1 MPKALFR
8 AGCRSLSYVLGRGVF
23 IPSLT
28 ALRQI
33 ALTTA
38 ALAVPIVLLKRQRAT
53 AAAGR
58 SLSTAAPPPRKAA
71 ISVPPPPRRTASG
84 APPPPRKASSSAI
97 PPPRIATSTTPAASS
112 PTLSTAGHEVRAAE
126 DNFNGALYCAKAF
139 GIATV
144 LVSVGAGATV
154 WGVKSA
160 LGVRNVSV
168 LRLRA
173 WACTAVSHA
182 DVSQTQEFADR
193 MRSFVLTR
201 MPMLS
206 SRIHRALQAE
216 DHPEELI
223 DSSAATT
230 HLHGAPGSSNT
241 LQWSWPEAE
250 ERLRVAYDSGGV
262 YSWAEAV
269 LYELETEGQ
278 VERVKRGHA

>member
-1 MPKALFR
+1 MSANPRQER
-8 AGCRSLSYVLGRGVF
+8 ATINTSSAQSPSVYQPVFGVSDAKSTVPRWLPVSL
-23 IPSLT
+23 
-28 ALRQI
+28 
-33 ALTTA
+33 
-38 ALAVPIVLLKRQRAT
+38 RAT

-97 PPPRIATSTTPAASS
+97 PPPRIATPTPPTASS

-160 LGVRNVSV
+160 LGVRN
-168 LRLRA
+168 
-173 WACTAVSHA
+173 
-182 DVSQTQEFADR
+182 TQEFADR
-193 MRSFVLTR
+193 MRSFVLAR

-216 DHPEELI
+216 DHSEEFVN
-223 DSSAATT
+223 SSAATT

-262 YSWAEAV
+262 YTWAEAV
-269 LYELETEGQ
+269 LHELETEGQ

>member
-160 LGVRNVSV
+160 LGVRN
-168 LRLRA
+168 
-173 WACTAVSHA
+173 
-182 DVSQTQEFADR
+182 TQEFADR